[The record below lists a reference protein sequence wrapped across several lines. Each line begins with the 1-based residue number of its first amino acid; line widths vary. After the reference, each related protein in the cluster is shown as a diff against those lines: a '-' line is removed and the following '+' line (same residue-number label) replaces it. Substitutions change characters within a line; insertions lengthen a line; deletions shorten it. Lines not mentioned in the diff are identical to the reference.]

1 MQILLVERDTYLRAG
16 FAFCL
21 EAEGYRVLQ
30 ASKITSS
37 TLRERHVDLIVID
50 AGAQDE
56 SGGPA
61 WESLAES
68 TSSPILALALSQE
81 EESRLRRSRHHR
93 VAYLVKPFSLR
104 LFVHTINDLCVRL
117 QVA

>member
-1 MQILLVERDTYLRAG
+1 MQILLVERDAYLRAG

-30 ASKITSS
+30 ASKVTL
-37 TLRERHVDLIVID
+37 TALRERNVDLIVID
-50 AGAQDE
+50 AGALDE
-56 SGGPA
+56 SGRAA
-61 WESLAES
+61 WESLAET

-81 EESRLRRSRHHR
+81 EESRLRRSHHHR

-104 LFVHTINDLCVRL
+104 LFVHTIQTMCVRL